1 MRILLI
7 CEAFRSIGGVQ
18 EVVDNLAAELAAL
31 GNEVAILSTPF
42 VAGEPRTVR
51 FGGECRY
58 VEIPSQRPV
67 TLRHPERLFQLPLS
81 RRVRKLSAAIAS
93 FKPAIV
99 SSHCWSWD
107 QFPSVVAACCR
118 AGAPLVHSLFDS
130 WGSGTMGTAALRS
143 LRGAAALTALSEA
156 TRRFFEPLLPVARDA
171 RVIIGGVDPA
181 LADAAAPMPHPHPY
195 ILCAARLDIR
205 HKAIDS
211 LIEAFTSIAGEHRD
225 VDLLIT
231 GGGRDRE
238 ALAALALSSGVSD
251 RVKFLG
257 IVSRADLWS
266 LYKGAMFYAMPS
278 RMPEGLGLV
287 FLEAMAAGI
296 PVIGTRSGGTPEIVE
311 HERTGLLVGENNS
324 PAELA
329 AAMSRLLSDLELRRK
344 MGAEAR
350 EVVASRY
357 SWRQFARQYL
367 EVFASC
373 SRGES

>member
-18 EVVDNLAAELAAL
+18 EVVDNLAAELAPR
-31 GNEVAILSTPF
+31 GNDVAILSTPF
-42 VAGEPRTVR
+42 VAGEPRTIR
-51 FGGECRY
+51 FIGECRY

-67 TLRHPERLFQLPLS
+67 TLRHPERLLQLPLS
-81 RRVRKLSAAIAS
+81 LRVRELSDAIAD
-93 FKPAIV
+93 FKPTVV

-107 QFPSVVAACCR
+107 RFPAVVAACRR
-118 AGAPLVHSLFDS
+118 ARVPLAHSLFDS

-143 LRGAAALTALSEA
+143 LRDAAALTALSEA
-156 TRRFFEPLLPVARDA
+156 TRRFFVPLLPEARSA

-181 LADAAAPMPHPHPY
+181 LADAATPMPHPHPY
-195 ILCAARLDIR
+195 VLCAARLDIR

-211 LIEAFTSIAGEHRD
+211 LIEAFAALGNEHRG

-231 GGGRDRE
+231 GGGLDRE
-238 ALAALALSSGVSD
+238 ALEALAASSGVTD

-257 IVSRADLWS
+257 IVPRAQLWS
-266 LYKGAMFYAMPS
+266 LYKGATIYAMPS

-311 HERTGLLVGENNS
+311 HELTGLLVSESNS

-329 AAMSRLLSDLELRRK
+329 AAMNRLLIDPEMRRR
-344 MGAEAR
+344 MGENAR
-350 EVVASRY
+350 ERVASRY
-357 SWRQFARQYL
+357 SWQQFARQYL

-373 SRGES
+373 SRGGV